1 MADYLIVFVGLGL
14 AILLMA
20 ALPTISKAI
29 KISYPIFL
37 IGIGM
42 VLYAIG
48 LPILWPDPYWPDA
61 WLMHISEL
69 IVIVSLMGAGLK
81 IGKHYEWK
89 RWRMP
94 LRLVLLTMPLS
105 LVVIYFIGA
114 EFLMLSVPASMLL
127 AAALA
132 PTDPVLAAEVQLED
146 LGKEEGPDD
155 VSFTLTAEAGLNDG
169 LAFPFTILAVV
180 LASSG
185 GWGDADIVHWL
196 WDTLLLKVLLG
207 VVLGLA
213 SGYAVRG
220 LVKLISR
227 RSGESKVFGFIALAT
242 TFLTYGLTEICHGY
256 GFLAVFFA
264 GLSLRHKDHGEN
276 ESISALFS
284 FTDEV
289 ENLLIVV
296 WLILFGGS
304 IFSGLLSSTDW
315 KGMVAALGI
324 VLFVRPLIAFVS
336 TLGSSMPLRSRL
348 GVSFFGIKGIGTF
361 FYLSWAFLEFEFENK
376 YELYAIAAYVVLFS
390 VVIHGVTAPR
400 AKARMG

>member
-220 LVKLISR
+220 LVKLISWLRVLGRILR
-227 RSGESKVFGFIALAT
+227 RSQPTS
-242 TFLTYGLTEICHGY
+242 
-256 GFLAVFFA
+256 
-264 GLSLRHKDHGEN
+264 
-276 ESISALFS
+276 
-284 FTDEV
+284 
-289 ENLLIVV
+289 
-296 WLILFGGS
+296 
-304 IFSGLLSSTDW
+304 
-315 KGMVAALGI
+315 
-324 VLFVRPLIAFVS
+324 
-336 TLGSSMPLRSRL
+336 
-348 GVSFFGIKGIGTF
+348 
-361 FYLSWAFLEFEFENK
+361 
-376 YELYAIAAYVVLFS
+376 
-390 VVIHGVTAPR
+390 
-400 AKARMG
+400 